1 VTKEPEST
9 KASPEPPQTIPEM
22 NTQAAEA
29 VMRAYEDGLTR
40 QAVRLRID
48 TEDNDAEMVYR
59 SGIAIKWN
67 ATIGIAEDFSKR
79 LMPEAPMKQLR
90 TQVVNDESM
99 TLLYRIAEDPTGDA
113 GVLYMVQRD
122 FMVGEEADKFFDTMG
137 KRLVVI
143 ANTEDASGSWRVDNR
158 GQDFNLV
165 SNPQKAAEV
174 CAMFNEQTYY
184 YNRLILNQWNTLIFR
199 SYPHP
204 WQIWVEN
211 FEYKFVKIGEIPGK
225 LKPGSDVIT
234 ELMTEWEE
242 ENKISTPKKVGKV
255 ARDTQRMMNGQEPGP
270 APTSSS

>member
-59 SGIAIKWN
+59 SGIGIKWN

-199 SYPHP
+199 AYPHP